1 MVTQH
6 INMSKGN
13 SLRRGIWRAV
23 QTYLI
28 GCIHGER
35 IQVLQVDSWHIV
47 QEHAI
52 QRHVQTCYL
61 CLLPL
66 GEGRQETAHV
76 KINIGSRVLYS
87 FNVASH

>member
-1 MVTQH
+1 METW
-6 INMSKGN
+6 K
-13 SLRRGIWRAV
+13 AV
-23 QTYLI
+23 QRYLI

-35 IQVLQVDSWHIV
+35 IQVLQVDSWHVV

-66 GEGRQETAHV
+66 GEGRQDT
-76 KINIGSRVLYS
+76 
-87 FNVASH
+87 